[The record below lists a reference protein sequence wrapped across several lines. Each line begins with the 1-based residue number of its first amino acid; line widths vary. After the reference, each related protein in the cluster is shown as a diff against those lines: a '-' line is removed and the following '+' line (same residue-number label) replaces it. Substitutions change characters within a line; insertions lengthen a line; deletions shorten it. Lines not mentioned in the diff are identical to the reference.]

1 MCGRHRVVGQVSPP
15 HADVC
20 DADSDGSQIR
30 WAVQPKLH
38 ARTETSLDSIENGS
52 CGKGSVVTGLG
63 NDEYATRLT
72 FCYHPSEAIFGG
84 GGGGGG
90 WACGGSRSSFRMKRR
105 SREGRLGPSRAP
117 VRPRLRHRDL
127 QLDACRRCAVESPR
141 SPPAAVQVERVAPRS
156 RRAAGQCERCTG
168 MPHPAWRGP
177 FQPLHLSEPGGAEHH
192 QLPRKS

>member
-72 FCYHPSEAIFGG
+72 FCYHPPQKRYLGWGG
-84 GGGGGG
+84 GMWGEQIVISDEETQSGGTA
-90 WACGGSRSSFRMKRR
+90 WSLPSS
-105 SREGRLGPSRAP
+105 S
-117 VRPRLRHRDL
+117 
-127 QLDACRRCAVESPR
+127 
-141 SPPAAVQVERVAPRS
+141 
-156 RRAAGQCERCTG
+156 
-168 MPHPAWRGP
+168 
-177 FQPLHLSEPGGAEHH
+177 
-192 QLPRKS
+192 

>member
-72 FCYHPSEAIFGG
+72 FCYHPSGL
-84 GGGGGG
+84 
-90 WACGGSRSSFRMKRR
+90 SKTHMSMPSSLF
-105 SREGRLGPSRAP
+105 SSL
-117 VRPRLRHRDL
+117 
-127 QLDACRRCAVESPR
+127 CC
-141 SPPAAVQVERVAPRS
+141 
-156 RRAAGQCERCTG
+156 
-168 MPHPAWRGP
+168 
-177 FQPLHLSEPGGAEHH
+177 
-192 QLPRKS
+192 